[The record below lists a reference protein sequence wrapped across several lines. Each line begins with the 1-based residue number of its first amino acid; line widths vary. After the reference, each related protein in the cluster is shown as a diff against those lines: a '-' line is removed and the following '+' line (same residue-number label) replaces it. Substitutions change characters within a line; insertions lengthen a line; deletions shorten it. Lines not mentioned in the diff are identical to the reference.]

1 MLSRLTL
8 DCPAL
13 ESLDATFCYRL
24 GNEALSWIP
33 QCRPPLQRLFLGL
46 CTQID
51 AQALHVLSSLGS
63 LRSLDLSYT
72 EIKVPLM
79 PTPHLRPPTCPGW
92 SCAFPV
98 LTCHGLSVRQQ
109 AACIHLACTG
119 TLLVAVVLGQTG
131 LVLENSRNSQEAS
144 GSVHCLWRSK
154 CGQMP
159 CVMSQL
165 GLQARVSAEQ
175 CLSLEVIP
183 DPASTI
189 DLNL

>member
-1 MLSRLTL
+1 MHALRSAECCHGTPLAGATVYQQANVQYSMLDAYVNGRHVQPVACRGCGMLSRLTL

-79 PTPHLRPPTCPGW
+79 PTPHLHPISTPCMSPDARAQQPGLP
-92 SCAFPV
+92 ALPGPV
-98 LTCHGLSVRQQ
+98 LH
-109 AACIHLACTG
+109 
-119 TLLVAVVLGQTG
+119 
-131 LVLENSRNSQEAS
+131 
-144 GSVHCLWRSK
+144 
-154 CGQMP
+154 
-159 CVMSQL
+159 
-165 GLQARVSAEQ
+165 
-175 CLSLEVIP
+175 
-183 DPASTI
+183 
-189 DLNL
+189 